1 MKTKPLKTEHVKQI
15 DKLLKDLQS
24 DSSRLTNKLHTTHYQ
39 EIGELI
45 YELLLTTTDIFEAW
59 KESQKES
66 AHKALSDAQSESS
79 GIACPFDVGDV
90 IFSAKHH
97 EHHWKVVRVWIDMGK
112 LEVERVS
119 DGCCAF
125 IDRLSWNQYQAIKT
139 QDQPQ

>member
-1 MKTKPLKTEHVKQI
+1 MTTKPLKTEHVKQI

-24 DSSRLTNKLHTTHYQ
+24 DSSRLTNKLHSTQYQ

-66 AHKALSDAQSESS
+66 AHKALSDAQSQSR
-79 GIACPFDVGDV
+79 GAACRFDVGDV
-90 IFSAKHH
+90 IQSVNHQ
-97 EHHWKVVRVWIDMGK
+97 EHYWKVVRVWIDMGK

-125 IDRLSWNQYQAIKT
+125 IDRLSWNDYQVIK
-139 QDQPQ
+139 PQEPTP